1 MPRAHRV
8 FVPGHV
14 WHITHRCHQRDFLLN
29 AQLDRRNW
37 LHWLFEARKRYGVCV
52 LNYVVT
58 RNHVHLLVRDRGQG
72 EIAAAMQLIA
82 GCTGQAYNER
92 KSRLGA
98 FWQDRYHA
106 TAVETEGHLLR
117 CIAYIDLNMVRA
129 GAVRHPREWPES
141 GYAEMLRAPQ
151 RYRIL
156 DISMLGRLARC
167 DTPEEL
173 RAGWIM
179 RTERAL
185 DERPARRREP
195 AWTESLAVGGEAFLC
210 EVKRS
215 LGPRA
220 TKRQVVHDAY
230 VSCLREPAT
239 AYATTVAIP
248 LNRRALRP

>member
-1 MPRAHRV
+1 MPRANRV

-29 AQLDRRNW
+29 AQLDRRSW
-37 LHWLFEARKRYGVCV
+37 LHWLFEARKRYGICV

-82 GCTGQAYNER
+82 GRTGQAYNER
-92 KSRLGA
+92 KNRLGA

-129 GAVRHPREWPES
+129 GAVRHPREWRES

-151 RYRIL
+151 RYRVL
-156 DISMLGRLARC
+156 DMAMLGRLARC

-173 RAGWIM
+173 RARWIT
-179 RTERAL
+179 RTERTL
-185 DERPARRREP
+185 DERQARQREP
-195 AWTESLAVGGEAFLC
+195 AWTESLAVGGEAFLR
-210 EVKRS
+210 EIKRS
-215 LGPRA
+215 LGSRA
-220 TKRQVVHDAY
+220 ATRQVIDDGP
-230 VSCLREPAT
+230 VSCLREPAGT
-239 AYATTVAIP
+239 YGST
-248 LNRRALRP
+248 